1 MGLKTIYSLRIAM
14 FATTLVVLGLS
25 ISIDQWWAA
34 LQAGCEA
41 SSVCNKHW
49 YTSRT
54 IAWRFA
60 NFTGAFGNMAS
71 GLGMAS
77 LHFQKIPWTLVLVVD
92 AVAALALVGGG
103 VVSSSPFPLPKP
115 HDDPPS

>member
-1 MGLKTIYSLRIAM
+1 MGNKTIYSLRIFM

-60 NFTGAFGNMAS
+60 NFTGVFSNLAS

-77 LHFQKIPWTLVLVVD
+77 LHFDRIPFMLVLVVD
-92 AVAALALVGGG
+92 ALAALMLVGGG
-103 VVSSSPFPLPKP
+103 VVSLLFT
-115 HDDPPS
+115 